1 MSTVSNPEVLL
12 MLPVFSLAL
21 IENSTTGLIRQP
33 KWGHL
38 KELHE
43 AVKLCSET
51 ILSVFP
57 SIQSLGEQ
65 QEVNTPRV
73 HQ

>member
-1 MSTVSNPEVLL
+1 MSMVSNPEISLTLPSFPLVLT
-12 MLPVFSLAL
+12 
-21 IENSTTGLIRQP
+21 ENSNTGLIRQP

-38 KELHE
+38 KELHA

-57 SIQSLGEQ
+57 SMQSLGEQ
-65 QEVNTPRV
+65 QEVTKLFSIS
-73 HQ
+73 